1 MSSPAGAS
9 HPACPTVLML
19 LTNAYDPD
27 PRVRQEAMSLIEA
40 GWHVRLLAWDRDG
53 KSAPR
58 EAIDGVEVERVY
70 LRSTHGRGWTQIPF
84 YAAVYAKLLWRA
96 ARVDFDAIHCH
107 DLDTLPAGFLAGM
120 LRGRPV
126 VYDSHESFPD
136 MLTGS
141 VPAAIRNGLTMLEN
155 WLIRRVDLVITVGD
169 KLRRFFEQRG
179 AQRAVVVGNWKRS
192 EDFVTTPADRTKL
205 RREMGIPED
214 ALAVVSITQ
223 LLPDRKLQE
232 LFDAV
237 DLLPGVYCIVA
248 GSGSLEPMVRAR
260 AAQNP
265 RIVYVGRLKPAEIPR
280 YTCAADAIY
289 YGFDPANP
297 NARFSAP
304 NKLYEA
310 LAAGLPLITGDFG
323 EIGEVVRT
331 HKCGIV
337 LETYSA
343 ESVARAMTLLSDAGV
358 RHVMGAQAERLGRED
373 FHWNT
378 AARTLHAEYGRFLR
392 AKPALAAEV

>member
-1 MSSPAGAS
+1 M
-9 HPACPTVLML
+9 
-19 LTNAYDPD
+19 
-27 PRVRQEAMSLIEA
+27 
-40 GWHVRLLAWDRDG
+40 
-53 KSAPR
+53 
-58 EAIDGVEVERVY
+58 DGVEVERVF

-107 DLDTLPAGFLAGM
+107 DLDTLPAGFVAGL
-120 LRGRPV
+120 LRRRPV

-141 VPAAIRNGLTMLEN
+141 VPAAIRRGLTLLEN
-155 WLIRRVDLVITVGD
+155 WLIRRVAVVITVGD

-179 AQRAVVVGNWKRS
+179 ARRAVVVGNWKRS
-192 EDFVTTPADRTKL
+192 EEFAIAPADRAAL
-205 RREMGIPED
+205 RRELGIPD
-214 ALAVVSITQ
+214 GALAVVCITQ
-223 LLPDRKLQE
+223 LLGDRKLLE

-237 DLLPGVYCIVA
+237 DAVDNVYCIVA

-260 AAQNP
+260 AARNP
-265 RIVYVGRLKPAEIPR
+265 RIIYAGRLKPAEIPR

-331 HKCGIV
+331 HGCGIV

-343 ESVARAMTLLSDAGV
+343 ESVARAMSTLQDEAT
-358 RHVMGAQAERLGRED
+358 RREMGARAHRLGREE
-373 FHWNT
+373 FHWN
-378 AARTLHAEYGRFLR
+378 AAERTLHAEYGRLLR
-392 AKPALAAEV
+392 RGKLALAAGV